1 MDKKTGRKCSRLAD
15 RLTLKF
21 ENQHFQNTKI
31 SIKKRILKISKTR
44 FLRVQSCKKNEI
56 NKILFSPLLTCH
68 CSRGKDCA
76 LAWARVTQLAFGKGH
91 FRKIQQPRF
100 LPILRFQT
108 RRLRRFLGRVREL
121 ALRIPECTFRHQF
134 NVIFSTKSV
143 DKNLLKFHRNFWI
156 RFLTKKTFQ

>member
-1 MDKKTGRKCSRLAD
+1 MLEINELAAPYFVKKS
-15 RLTLKF
+15 
-21 ENQHFQNTKI
+21 TKI
-31 SIKKRILKISKTR
+31 KISNFEIRKSSFSKYENLDKKRIKYLK
-44 FLRVQSCKKNEI
+44 FLKLVFFVFKAAKKNEI

-108 RRLRRFLGRVREL
+108 RRLRRFLGLVREL
-121 ALRIPECTFRHQF
+121 
-134 NVIFSTKSV
+134 VS
-143 DKNLLKFHRNFWI
+143 RNP
-156 RFLTKKTFQ
+156 

>member
-1 MDKKTGRKCSRLAD
+1 MLEINELAAPYFVKKS
-15 RLTLKF
+15 
-21 ENQHFQNTKI
+21 TKI
-31 SIKKRILKISKTR
+31 KISNFEIRKSSFSKCENLDKKRILKISKTR

-121 ALRIPECTFRHQF
+121 ALHIPE
-134 NVIFSTKSV
+134 
-143 DKNLLKFHRNFWI
+143 
-156 RFLTKKTFQ
+156 